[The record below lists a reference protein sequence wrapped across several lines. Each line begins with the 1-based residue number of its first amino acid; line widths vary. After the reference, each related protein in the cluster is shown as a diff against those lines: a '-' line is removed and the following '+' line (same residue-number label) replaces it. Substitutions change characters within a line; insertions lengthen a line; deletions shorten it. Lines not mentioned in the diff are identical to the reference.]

1 MGTLRSEHDH
11 AGLEVNGVTL
21 GVAARELDGDG
32 NPVGLFFWDDG
43 RLPSGVVDADGVV
56 VVDEP
61 EVV

>member
-21 GVAARELDGDG
+21 GQAARELDGEG
-32 NPVGLFFWDDG
+32 NPVGLFLWDDG

>member
-21 GVAARELDGDG
+21 GVASRELDGDG
-32 NPVGLFFWDDG
+32 IPVGLFLWDDG

-56 VVDEP
+56 TVDEP